1 MTQQMLVIAHYPDG
15 ETRDV
20 TRDAIYTSSA
30 SEVATVTDDGFV
42 TAVRRGET
50 SILTRYEG
58 AYGANAVIVMGDR
71 SEFQWVETPEYN
83 EIEHTGS

>member
-58 AYGANAVIVMGDR
+58 GLWRQCCYCYGR
-71 SEFQWVETPEYN
+71 SIRVPVGRN
-83 EIEHTGS
+83 P